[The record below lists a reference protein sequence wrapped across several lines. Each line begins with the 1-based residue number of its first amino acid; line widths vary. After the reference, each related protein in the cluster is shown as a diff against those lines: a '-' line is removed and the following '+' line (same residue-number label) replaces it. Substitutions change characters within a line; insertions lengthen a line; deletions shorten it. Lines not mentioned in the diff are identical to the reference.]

1 MVFSSTDMSVSYKSE
16 VVSNVSMSQENNG
29 NGQGQGQQQ
38 QQQSPSQWSQMI
50 GQALESVTGKN
61 MSTTINFQNLEI
73 DIPKAQGPNG
83 RDLGSAKWTLN
94 GKIVWT
100 TELHKTEEIDA
111 GSGSISKGVM
121 SDESTPGVSASFSCD
136 FCNKGFS
143 SRKEL
148 KQHSRQEHSRQ

>member
-1 MVFSSTDMSVSYKSE
+1 MR
-16 VVSNVSMSQENNG
+16 MSQENNENRQG
-29 NGQGQGQQQ
+29 EGQRQQ

-61 MSTTINFQNLEI
+61 MSTTIDFQNLEI
-73 DIPKAQGPNG
+73 DIPKAQGPDG

-143 SRKEL
+143 SREEL
-148 KQHSRQEHSRQ
+148 KQHTRQEHSRQ

>member
-1 MVFSSTDMSVSYKSE
+1 LVFSSTDMSVSYKSE

-73 DIPKAQGPNG
+73 DIPKAQGPDG
-83 RDLGSAKWTLN
+83 RDLGGAKWTVN
-94 GKIVWT
+94 GKV
-100 TELHKTEEIDA
+100 
-111 GSGSISKGVM
+111 V
-121 SDESTPGVSASFSCD
+121 
-136 FCNKGFS
+136 
-143 SRKEL
+143 
-148 KQHSRQEHSRQ
+148 